1 VNLADSKAP
10 ASAARLISNGR
21 HRVVI
26 SAAGGGPSRCNGLA
40 LNRWSGDRV
49 EDDEGYFFY
58 LRGERRARMT
68 CPAQP
73 SPSVRGDT
81 PR

>member
-1 VNLADSKAP
+1 MNLADSKAP

-40 LNRWSGDRV
+40 LNRWSGDRI
-49 EDDEGYFFY
+49 EDDEGYFFD
-58 LRGERRARMT
+58 LRARMP

-73 SPSVRGDT
+73 SRSVRGDT

>member
-21 HRVVI
+21 HRGVI

-40 LNRWSGDRV
+40 LNRWSGDRI
-49 EDDEGYFFY
+49 EDDEGYFFD
-58 LRGERRARMT
+58 LRARMP

-73 SPSVRGDT
+73 SRSVRGDT

>member
-1 VNLADSKAP
+1 VNLADSNAP
-10 ASAARLISNGR
+10 APAARLISNGR
-21 HRVVI
+21 YHVVI
-26 SAAGGGPSRCNGLA
+26 SAAGGGQSRCNGLA

-49 EDDEGYFFY
+49 EDDEGYFFD
-58 LRGERRARMT
+58 LRARMT

-81 PR
+81 PQ

>member
-1 VNLADSKAP
+1 MNLADSKAP

-40 LNRWSGDRV
+40 LNRWSGDRI
-49 EDDEGYFFY
+49 EDDEGYFFD
-58 LRGERRARMT
+58 LRARMPR
-68 CPAQP
+68 PAQP
-73 SPSVRGDT
+73 SLSVRGDT